1 MEDSGGKLDVG
12 SNTHTI
18 TRMTKCVSCWLSIV
32 NTSLY
37 IFYVPTYTMCIYI
50 YVYIYIY
57 IHVYIYIYIQC
68 MYIYIYI
75 YISVCVCL
83 VGITV

>member
-37 IFYVPTYTMCIYI
+37 IFYVPTYTMCIYMCI
-50 YVYIYIY
+50 YIYIY
-57 IHVYIYIYIQC
+57 MYIYIYSVCIH
-68 MYIYIYI
+68 IYI
-75 YISVCVCL
+75 YISVCVCVL
-83 VGITV
+83 WV